1 MHYGSWKFDKLDQ
14 NTEWEVVVT
23 GQSPVDFTY
32 DFLQAGPGGYG
43 QFAIKGRPIA
53 GKSFFYIF
61 LSLPKKVPHCRQ
73 NILKSNTIS
82 LLSA

>member
-1 MHYGSWKFDKLDQ
+1 MHYGTWKFQKLDK

-53 GKSFFYIF
+53 GKSF
-61 LSLPKKVPHCRQ
+61 
-73 NILKSNTIS
+73 
-82 LLSA
+82 